1 MCAAIILAPILMSLQ
16 GISVHTYDSAR
27 YLICSLPLLLIVMAA
42 GIDGLA
48 RVVWQRGPAIVA
60 WGMTALTVVCWTPY
74 VRAQFL
80 VKKQWPYAQVARFL
94 HVHMRKNDVIVTGW
108 GIAFTLS
115 QFFDHP
121 EDRIMLPD
129 QYLNRVANRL
139 DAPLPG
145 RVFYVTGRGNLTG
158 RTTTIRDFGQAEVTI
173 YTAATARELL
183 QQWREDLLHRTA
195 GRVIAPFQNDY
206 QLLALLEER
215 LPSGQSADH
224 WRSLAERCRAQ
235 SPAARDVPRHLEK
248 ATRAVIFP

>member
-80 VKKQWPYAQVARFL
+80 VEKQWPYAQVARFL

-108 GIAFTLS
+108 GLRSHSRSSSTTLKIAYRATVESANCAFSLRSETGTKKSKRKGRALAKSSPLS
-115 QFFDHP
+115 
-121 EDRIMLPD
+121 
-129 QYLNRVANRL
+129 
-139 DAPLPG
+139 
-145 RVFYVTGRGNLTG
+145 
-158 RTTTIRDFGQAEVTI
+158 
-173 YTAATARELL
+173 
-183 QQWREDLLHRTA
+183 
-195 GRVIAPFQNDY
+195 
-206 QLLALLEER
+206 
-215 LPSGQSADH
+215 
-224 WRSLAERCRAQ
+224 
-235 SPAARDVPRHLEK
+235 
-248 ATRAVIFP
+248 